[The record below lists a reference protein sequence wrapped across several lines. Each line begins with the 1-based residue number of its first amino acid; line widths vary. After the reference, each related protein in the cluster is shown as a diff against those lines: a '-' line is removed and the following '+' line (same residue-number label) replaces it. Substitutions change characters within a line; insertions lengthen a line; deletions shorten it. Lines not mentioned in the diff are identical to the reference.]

1 MDDADS
7 TPWGAIEKD
16 NTVKAEA
23 PKAVQPLSLIHI

>member
-23 PKAVQPLSLIHI
+23 PKAGPAHRRRG